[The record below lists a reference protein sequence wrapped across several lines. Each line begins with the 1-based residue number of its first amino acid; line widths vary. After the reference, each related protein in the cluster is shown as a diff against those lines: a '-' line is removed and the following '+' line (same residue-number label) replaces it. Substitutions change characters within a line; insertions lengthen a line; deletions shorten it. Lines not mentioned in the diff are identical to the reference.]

1 MTLEG
6 KLKQREQAFES
17 VFFSRLNAERI
28 EKLHQARERKEARQ
42 ALARATGISETQVL
56 DEILD
61 LGVDP
66 QTLKALS
73 LVPLVCV
80 AWADGE
86 LDDKERA
93 AALEAAEAEGVCRD
107 SGSYQLFEA
116 WLARPPGV
124 AGGPLLQAWKDYTVA
139 LLGFLGD
146 EAREALGR
154 DMLERAREVARATG
168 GLLGLGRRISDE
180 EQAVL
185 DELEA
190 VFG

>member
-1 MTLEG
+1 
-6 KLKQREQAFES
+6 
-17 VFFSRLNAERI
+17 
-28 EKLHQARERKEARQ
+28 
-42 ALARATGISETQVL
+42 
-56 DEILD
+56 
-61 LGVDP
+61 
-66 QTLKALS
+66 
-73 LVPLVCV
+73 
-80 AWADGE
+80 
-86 LDDKERA
+86 
-93 AALEAAEAEGVCRD
+93 
-107 SGSYQLFEA
+107 
-116 WLARPPGV
+116 
-124 AGGPLLQAWKDYTVA
+124 LQAWKDYTVA